1 MTCPVTFDF
10 EDALWR
16 AVAEVLSDVHVPLDS
31 GSVSKNTVVRQHP
44 TVSRRLWRSSP
55 LSSANGVASAACVR
69 DRRTELRALFN
80 YVHSTWIQS
89 VIWPPAAWSAFRRPV
104 RTNDVESWHNR
115 LNKRARSHHLH
126 VDKLVV
132 GRMWN
137 MQLTCEVSFGTKAV
151 EGTKTKYKR
160 PHGQLDIYWNEFEA
174 RLRSNSW
181 VPVCTYMDP
190 LLGRLVFD

>member
-1 MTCPVTFDF
+1 MSVTFDF

-16 AVAEVLSDVHVPLDS
+16 AVAEVLPDVHVPLDS

-115 LNKRARSHHLH
+115 LNRRARSHHLH

-151 EGTKTKYKR
+151 EGTKTAARTTRHILEWIWSSTKIKLLSACVY
-160 PHGQLDIYWNEFEA
+160 IYGPAAW
-174 RLRSNSW
+174 
-181 VPVCTYMDP
+181 
-190 LLGRLVFD
+190 